1 MASETPDPS
10 SSELLT
16 DFDIADVE
24 NWDDQNDN
32 SKVGSARRDLE
43 GFREN
48 PDLTEIEKAVQS

>member
-16 DFDIADVE
+16 DFDIADVD

-32 SKVGSARRDLE
+32 SKVGSVKSSLQAFSSKSSPKHL
-43 GFREN
+43 N
-48 PDLTEIEKAVQS
+48 KAT